1 MARGRTPL
9 LAALALALGA
19 GCSSAPAKLYTLRS
33 SAVAADAPPISR
45 AIIVGPVT
53 VPGAV
58 DRPEIVVSVG
68 ANQVDADEFNRWAG
82 PLSDT
87 IARVVAGDLTT
98 LLGSPDVAVAPLANF
113 RSDYRVS
120 IDVQRF
126 DSIPGQQVV
135 LDAVWVVHPTA
146 GGAVRSGRT
155 MADEPVRADGYD
167 ALAAA
172 HGAALARLSGDIATA
187 IRAAAAGAAS
197 SATRAP

>member
-1 MARGRTPL
+1 
-9 LAALALALGA
+9 LAAIALALSA
-19 GCSSAPAKLYTLRS
+19 GCSSAPAKLYTRRS
-33 SAVAADAPPISR
+33 SAVAADAAPVSR

-53 VPGAV
+53 VPGSV

-68 ANQVDADEFNRWAG
+68 TNRVDADEFNRWAG
-82 PLSDT
+82 PLPDT
-87 IARVVAGDLTT
+87 IARVVAGDHTT

-126 DSIPGQQVV
+126 ESVPGQHVV

-155 MADEPVRADGYD
+155 LADEPVRGDSYD
-167 ALAAA
+167 AMCAA
-172 HGAALARLSGDIATA
+172 HSAALARLSGDIATA
-187 IRAAAAGAAS
+187 IRAAVAAPAS
-197 SATRAP
+197 RAP

>member
-1 MARGRTPL
+1 MGRGRTTR
-9 LAALALALGA
+9 LAAIALALGA

-33 SAVAADAPPISR
+33 SAVAADAPPVSR
-45 AIIVGPVT
+45 TIIVGPVT
-53 VPGAV
+53 VPGSV

-82 PLSDT
+82 PLPDT

-126 DSIPGQQVV
+126 ESVPGQHVV
-135 LDAVWVVHPTA
+135 LDAVWVVHPTT

-155 MADEPVRADGYD
+155 LADEPVRGDGYD
-167 ALAAA
+167 AMVAA
-172 HGAALARLSGDIATA
+172 HSTALARLSGDIATA
-187 IRAAAAGAAS
+187 IRGAGA
-197 SATRAP
+197 P